1 MPDRNVDE
9 TREAL
14 LAKAN
19 EAWRH
24 DPALGPEALGGS
36 AADSVSCYLRAYYE
50 RLATEDLTLPSRMAA
65 VAEAH
70 ARPGLSRPQGRALV
84 QGREPGDAHLDPGG
98 RARPVVDIVI
108 HDMPYLGDSGT
119 TELNRH

>member
-24 DPALGPEALGGS
+24 DPALGPEALGGG
-36 AADSVSCYLRAYYE
+36 AGDSVSCYLRAYYE

-70 ARPGLSRPQGRALV
+70 ARPGLRPPPGRALV
-84 QGREPGDAHLDPGG
+84 QGREPGDPPLAPVRRPPPRPHIPTHHL
-98 RARPVVDIVI
+98 
-108 HDMPYLGDSGT
+108 PYLVD
-119 TELNRH
+119 